1 MSERLCFFKQQRQ
14 HMGSQRIVIA
24 QNVHPLTQSGR
35 RFFAQLRTFRG
46 NCGKKPLEQNRLI
59 AHRLERG
66 QTETLCDGSELFKI
80 NLRCRSDPNA
90 FQQGICRGKELP
102 PPEIFSS
109 PALARIYSVLKSK
122 FENGEIISM
131 ASMSAVLLPQEAA
144 LLASVLQKP
153 EALRN
158 GDKALADYIER
169 IRSRHE
175 LKQSGEDLRKL
186 ANRLKETKG
195 YEG

>member
-1 MSERLCFFKQQRQ
+1 MKEASDMVAHLPGSVERQVYAMRVASMAGVASDVVAQEVERRRKRLVRTAQRADAK
-14 HMGSQRIVIA
+14 SA
-24 QNVHPLTQSGR
+24 SHPERQFQPKAKELHYEDPESAAAEEGII
-35 RFFAQLRTFRG
+35 
-46 NCGKKPLEQNRLI
+46 RL
-59 AHRLERG
+59 LY
-66 QTETLCDGSELFKI
+66 LD
-80 NLRCRSDPNA
+80 
-90 FQQGICRGKELP
+90 QGI
-102 PPEIFSS
+102 S

>member
-1 MSERLCFFKQQRQ
+1 
-14 HMGSQRIVIA
+14 
-24 QNVHPLTQSGR
+24 
-35 RFFAQLRTFRG
+35 
-46 NCGKKPLEQNRLI
+46 
-59 AHRLERG
+59 
-66 QTETLCDGSELFKI
+66 
-80 NLRCRSDPNA
+80 
-90 FQQGICRGKELP
+90 
-102 PPEIFSS
+102 
-109 PALARIYSVLKSK
+109 
-122 FENGEIISM
+122 
-131 ASMSAVLLPQEAA
+131 MSAVLLPQEAA